1 VALTP
6 GCVLAIVVAGAMR
19 VLEQFQQCRPH
30 PMIWIAWSKQ
40 VRQTYRMGGSA
51 DSGAVTEGVG
61 WLT

>member
-1 VALTP
+1 
-6 GCVLAIVVAGAMR
+6 VLAIVVAGAMR